1 MDYRIGI
8 DIGGTK
14 CAVLLAG
21 AQDNAQGGITILEKT
36 VFETKKARGPEEML
50 QNFQRAIDRML
61 GGLNA
66 RDRLAGIGISCGGPL
81 DSRSGVILAPP
92 NLPGWVNIPIVRLL
106 EERYRVPVRLEND
119 ANACAL
125 AEWRYGAGRGC
136 QSLIF
141 LTFGTGCGAGLIL
154 NGQLYEGACGMA
166 GEVGRLRLSEFGP
179 VGFGKMGSLE
189 GFCSGGGIHQLAKMM
204 VLERQGLG
212 ETPALLARAGSP
224 ENLTARL
231 VAEAAKEGDALA
243 KEIFA
248 VSGRYLGKGLAL
260 LIDILNPEKVII
272 GSIFARSR
280 ELLWPHAQKV
290 IARECVPASRRACE
304 VVPAELGDS
313 IGDYAALSLAR
324 EE

>member
-21 AQDNAQGGITILEKT
+21 TKDNPQGGITILEKT
-36 VFETKKARGPEEML
+36 VFETKKAGGPERML
-50 QNFQRAIDRML
+50 QNFQHAIDRML
-61 GGLNA
+61 GRLETQ
-66 RDRLAGIGISCGGPL
+66 DRLSGIGISCGGPL
-81 DSRSGVILAPP
+81 DSRSRVILAPP
-92 NLPGWVNIPIVRLL
+92 NLPGWINIPIGSIF

-136 QSLIF
+136 QSLVF

-154 NGQLYEGACGMA
+154 DGRLYQGACGMA
-166 GEVGRLRLSEFGP
+166 GEVGRLRLSDFGP
-179 VGFGKMGSLE
+179 VGFGKMGSFE

-212 ETPALLARAGSP
+212 ESPALLECAGSP
-224 ENLTARL
+224 DNLSARL
-231 VAEAAKEGDALA
+231 VAEAAREGDALA

-248 VSGRYLGKGLAL
+248 VSGRYLGRGLAL
-260 LIDILNPEKVII
+260 LIDILNPERVII

-280 ELLWPHAQKV
+280 ELLWP
-290 IARECVPASRRACE
+290 
-304 VVPAELGDS
+304 
-313 IGDYAALSLAR
+313 
-324 EE
+324 